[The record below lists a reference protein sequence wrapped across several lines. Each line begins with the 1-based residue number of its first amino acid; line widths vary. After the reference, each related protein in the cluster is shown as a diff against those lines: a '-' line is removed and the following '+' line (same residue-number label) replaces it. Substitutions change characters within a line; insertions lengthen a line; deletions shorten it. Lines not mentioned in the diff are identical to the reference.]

1 MRIAYVA
8 DPTSGNGFYRG
19 IGPMTALQ
27 QFRGHQVTA
36 VPINEGSPPLPAVRG
51 VDVLHIHRYGED
63 GAVGLARE
71 AKAHGA
77 AVVWDN
83 DDDIGSVPKG
93 TPGYR
98 KQGGMLWERRLA
110 GMRKIFQVADLVTTP
125 SRTLAER
132 LREYGA
138 QHAEVV
144 ENHVPDQ
151 FVLRSRPPREGV
163 TIGWIAGL
171 EHQLDVERIPV
182 REALQRLLDE
192 RPDVR
197 VVSFGLGLGLRG
209 ERYRH
214 VDVVPLLE
222 LTRAAGAFDIGIAP
236 LSDLAMNRA
245 RSNIKLKEYA
255 AAGAAWLASPIGPY
269 IGLGEKQGGRL
280 VADDGWY
287 DALARLVDRPRERAK
302 LAKRAGKWVAGE
314 TLSKHARTWEAH
326 FEQAIGRAV
335 TSRGDDRSRSSREI
349 RSSG

>member
-8 DPTSGNGFYRG
+8 DARTGNGFYRG
-19 IGPMTALQ
+19 IGPMTALEQ
-27 QFRGHQVTA
+27 VRGHLVRA
-36 VPINEGSPPLPAVRG
+36 VPINDGSPSLAAVHD
-51 VDVLHIHRYGED
+51 VDVLHIHRYAED

-98 KQGGMLWERRLA
+98 KQGGMMWERRLA
-110 GMRKIFQVADLVTTP
+110 GMRKIFQVADLATAP
-125 SRTLAER
+125 SSTLAAR

-138 QHAEVV
+138 PVVEVV

-171 EHQLDVERIPV
+171 EHQLDVERIPI

-192 RPDVR
+192 RPEVR
-197 VVSFGLGLGLRG
+197 VVSFGLALGLRG

-214 VDVVPLLE
+214 VNVVPLFE
-222 LTRAAGAFDIGIAP
+222 LTRAAGVFDVGIAP

-245 RSNIKLKEYA
+245 RSNVKLKEYA
-255 AAGAAWLASPIGPY
+255 AAGACWLASPIGPY
-269 IGLGEKQGGRL
+269 EGHGEKQGGRL
-280 VADDGWY
+280 VADDGWF
-287 DALARLVDRPRERAK
+287 DALARLVDKPRERAK
-302 LAKRAGKWVAGE
+302 LTKRAGKWVAGE
-314 TLSKHARTWEAH
+314 TLTKNAATWEAR
-326 FEQAIGRAV
+326 FEEAIARAR
-335 TSRGDDRSRSSREI
+335 TGAAA
-349 RSSG
+349 